1 MTETQ
6 SGMQSPPEAENNG
19 ELDEGLSPIRVA
31 AVGSA
36 LVLLGTIGFYT
47 IPGLI
52 SSDAGGT
59 PLINAF
65 YCSVMTLT
73 TVGFGEICPGDFSN
87 PIGDLFLIVLPLLG
101 LGFFSGPILTM
112 ASLWQRQVPGGL
124 LSIGSLIFVTGVSA
138 LTVLEGIE
146 LKDAIHLTI
155 HTGTTIGYGNIVPR
169 TDSGR
174 IFVAIYAIMVCNVA
188 AGVLDL
194 GRVYLESF
202 CRYPTPSKPAPKV
215 EAKQD

>member
-1 MTETQ
+1 MVEEKGGGP
-6 SGMQSPPEAENNG
+6 SQSPPET
-19 ELDEGLSPIRVA
+19 DDIDQGLSPSRVA
-31 AVGSA
+31 GVGSV
-36 LVLLGTIGFYT
+36 LVVLGMIGFYT

-52 SSDAGGT
+52 SPDAGGN
-59 PLINAF
+59 PLVNAF

-73 TVGFGEICPGDFSN
+73 TVGFGEICPGEFSN
-87 PIGDLFLIVLPLLG
+87 PLGDLFLMILPLLG

-112 ASLWQRQVPGGL
+112 ASSWQTQFPGGV
-124 LSIGSLIFVTGVSA
+124 LSIGTLTLALGVSA

-146 LKDAIHLTI
+146 FKDAIHLTI

-169 TDSGR
+169 TDLGR
-174 IFVAIYAIMVCNVA
+174 IFVAIYAMMVCNVA
-188 AGVLDL
+188 AGVLDQ

-202 CRYPTPSKPAPKV
+202 CRYPAPSKPPKS

>member
-1 MTETQ
+1 MVEEKGGGP
-6 SGMQSPPEAENNG
+6 SQSPPET
-19 ELDEGLSPIRVA
+19 DDIDQGLSPSRVA
-31 AVGSA
+31 GVGSVLVA
-36 LVLLGTIGFYT
+36 LGMIGFYT

-52 SSDAGGT
+52 SPDAGGN
-59 PLINAF
+59 PLVNAF

-73 TVGFGEICPGDFSN
+73 TVGFGEICPGEFSN
-87 PIGDLFLIVLPLLG
+87 PLGDLFLMILPLLG

-112 ASLWQRQVPGGL
+112 ASSWQTQFPGGV
-124 LSIGSLIFVTGVSA
+124 LSIGTLTLALGVSA

-146 LKDAIHLTI
+146 FKDAIHLTI

-169 TDSGR
+169 TDLGR
-174 IFVAIYAIMVCNVA
+174 IFVAIYAMMVCNVA
-188 AGVLDL
+188 AGVLDQ

-202 CRYPTPSKPAPKV
+202 CRYPAPSKPPKS

>member
-1 MTETQ
+1 M
-6 SGMQSPPEAENNG
+6 
-19 ELDEGLSPIRVA
+19 
-31 AVGSA
+31 
-36 LVLLGTIGFYT
+36 IGFYT

-59 PLINAF
+59 PLVNAF

-87 PIGDLFLIVLPLLG
+87 PIGDLFLVVLPLLG

-112 ASLWQRQVPGGL
+112 ASLWQRQVPGGAI
-124 LSIGSLIFVTGVSA
+124 SIGTLILAVGVSA
-138 LTVLEGIE
+138 LTVLEEIE
-146 LKDAIHLTI
+146 FKDAIHMTI

-174 IFVAIYAIMVCNVA
+174 IFVAIYAIMVCNVV
-188 AGVLDL
+188 AGVLDQ

-202 CRYPTPSKPAPKV
+202 CRYPTPSKSQKL